1 MTTLEITLILV
12 GIVFLIGSFMV
23 KDKLSKNDLDK
34 IADMS
39 AEELKV
45 ITEKE
50 VKNAE
55 SAIDG
60 MLNEHIAS
68 KTDETKRDLE
78 KETNSKIMAINEY
91 SDTVLD
97 SINKSHN
104 EIMFLYSM
112 LNDKHEELTRLSGNI
127 EKITAQA
134 KKTFK
139 PVDASKINNLS
150 NKTVSSA
157 KPVGHAAPVPNRQ
170 AVTESRGIASSDT
183 VTGTKNTA
191 SVKTQNVSAQ
201 NMMSQNVST
210 QNIMSQNVSTQNIM
224 SQNTVV
230 RNNAASNTAVLNAAV
245 PNMAAQNTVTQNA
258 AASNMPTRNM
268 PAQNMT
274 ASNAAM
280 PSQNLS
286 NTDVQSSRVYDISEI
301 NHNPQILRLYK
312 SGKDIVEIAKELG
325 LGKGEV
331 KLVIDLYNEGK

>member
-50 VKNAE
+50 IKNAE

-60 MLNEHIAS
+60 MLDEHIAS

-134 KKTFK
+134 KKTFES
-139 PVDASKINNLS
+139 VEASKINNLS
-150 NKTVSSA
+150 NKTVLNA
-157 KPVGHAAPVPNRQ
+157 KPVVNAAPVSNRQ
-170 AVTESRGIASSDT
+170 AVTESRGIVSSDI

-201 NMMSQNVST
+201 NMMSQHAAA
-210 QNIMSQNVSTQNIM
+210 QNIV
-224 SQNTVV
+224 SQNTAV
-230 RNNAASNTAVLNAAV
+230 RNTAVPNTVV
-245 PNMAAQNTVTQNA
+245 PNMAAQNAVVQNVA
-258 AASNMPTRNM
+258 VSNMTAQNM
-268 PAQNMT
+268 TAQNMT
-274 ASNAAM
+274 ASNTAM
-280 PSQNLS
+280 QSRNLS
-286 NTDVQSSRVYDISEI
+286 DTDVQSGRVYDISEI

-312 SGKDIVEIAKELG
+312 SGKNIVEIAKELG

>member
-50 VKNAE
+50 IKNAE
-55 SAIDG
+55 LAIDG
-60 MLNEHIAS
+60 MLDEHIAS
-68 KTDETKRDLE
+68 KTDETKRNLE

-134 KKTFK
+134 KKTFES
-139 PVDASKINNLS
+139 VEASKINNLS
-150 NKTVSSA
+150 NKTVLNA
-157 KPVGHAAPVPNRQ
+157 KPVVNAAPVSNRQ
-170 AVTESRGIASSDT
+170 AVTESRGIASSDI

-191 SVKTQNVSAQ
+191 SVKKQNVSAQ
-201 NMMSQNVST
+201 NMMSQHAAA
-210 QNIMSQNVSTQNIM
+210 QNIM

-230 RNNAASNTAVLNAAV
+230 RNTAVPNTVV
-245 PNMAAQNTVTQNA
+245 PNMAAQNAVAQNVA
-258 AASNMPTRNM
+258 VSNMT
-268 PAQNMT
+268 AQNMT
-274 ASNAAM
+274 ASNTAM
-280 PSQNLS
+280 QSRNLS
-286 NTDVQSSRVYDISEI
+286 DTDVQSGRVYDISEI

-312 SGKDIVEIAKELG
+312 SGKNIVEIAKELG

>member
-50 VKNAE
+50 IKNAE
-55 SAIDG
+55 LAIDG
-60 MLNEHIAS
+60 MLDEHIAS

-134 KKTFK
+134 KKTFE
-139 PVDASKINNLS
+139 PVEASKINNLS
-150 NKTVSSA
+150 NKTVLNA
-157 KPVGHAAPVPNRQ
+157 KPVVNAAPVSNRQ
-170 AVTESRGIASSDT
+170 AVTESRGIVSSDI

-201 NMMSQNVST
+201 NMMSQHVAA
-210 QNIMSQNVSTQNIM
+210 QNIM

-230 RNNAASNTAVLNAAV
+230 RNTAVPNTVV
-245 PNMAAQNTVTQNA
+245 PNMAAQNAVAQNVA
-258 AASNMPTRNM
+258 VSNMTAQNM
-268 PAQNMT
+268 TAQNMT
-274 ASNAAM
+274 ASNTTM
-280 PSQNLS
+280 QSRNLS
-286 NTDVQSSRVYDISEI
+286 DTDVQSGRVYDISEI

-312 SGKDIVEIAKELG
+312 SGKNIVEIAKELG

>member
-50 VKNAE
+50 IKNAE

-60 MLNEHIAS
+60 MLDEHIAS

-134 KKTFK
+134 KKTFES
-139 PVDASKINNLS
+139 VEASKINNLS
-150 NKTVSSA
+150 NKTVLNA
-157 KPVGHAAPVPNRQ
+157 KPVVNAAPVSNRQ
-170 AVTESRGIASSDT
+170 AVTESRGIASSDI

-191 SVKTQNVSAQ
+191 SVKKQNVSAQ
-201 NMMSQNVST
+201 NMMSQHAAA
-210 QNIMSQNVSTQNIM
+210 QNIM

-230 RNNAASNTAVLNAAV
+230 RNTAVPNTVV
-245 PNMAAQNTVTQNA
+245 PNMAAQNAVVQNVA
-258 AASNMPTRNM
+258 VSNMT
-268 PAQNMT
+268 AQNMT
-274 ASNAAM
+274 ASNTAIQ
-280 PSQNLS
+280 SRNLS
-286 NTDVQSSRVYDISEI
+286 DTDVQSGRVYDISEI

-312 SGKDIVEIAKELG
+312 SGKNIVEIAKELG

>member
-60 MLNEHIAS
+60 MLDEHIAS

-134 KKTFK
+134 KKTFE
-139 PVDASKINNLS
+139 PVEASKINNLS
-150 NKTVSSA
+150 NKTVLNA
-157 KPVGHAAPVPNRQ
+157 KPVVNAAPVSNRQ
-170 AVTESRGIASSDT
+170 AVTESRGIASSDI

-191 SVKTQNVSAQ
+191 SVKNQNVSAQ
-201 NMMSQNVST
+201 NIV
-210 QNIMSQNVSTQNIM
+210 

-230 RNNAASNTAVLNAAV
+230 RNTAVPNTVV
-245 PNMAAQNTVTQNA
+245 PNMAAQNAVVQNVA
-258 AASNMPTRNM
+258 VSNMT
-268 PAQNMT
+268 AQNMT
-274 ASNAAM
+274 DSNTAM
-280 PSQNLS
+280 QSRNLS
-286 NTDVQSSRVYDISEI
+286 DTDVQSGRVYDISEI

-312 SGKDIVEIAKELG
+312 SGKNIVEIAKELG

>member
-50 VKNAE
+50 IKNAE
-55 SAIDG
+55 LAIDG
-60 MLNEHIAS
+60 MLDEHIAS
-68 KTDETKRDLE
+68 KTDETKRNLE

-134 KKTFK
+134 KKTFE
-139 PVDASKINNLS
+139 PVEASKINNLS
-150 NKTVSSA
+150 NKTVLNA
-157 KPVGHAAPVPNRQ
+157 KPVVNAAPVSNRQ
-170 AVTESRGIASSDT
+170 AVTESRGIASSDI

-201 NMMSQNVST
+201 NMMSQHAVA
-210 QNIMSQNVSTQNIM
+210 QNIV
-224 SQNTVV
+224 SQNTAV
-230 RNNAASNTAVLNAAV
+230 RNTAVPNTVV
-245 PNMAAQNTVTQNA
+245 PNMAAQNAVAQNVA
-258 AASNMPTRNM
+258 VSNVAVSNMT
-268 PAQNMT
+268 AQNMT
-274 ASNAAM
+274 ASNTAM
-280 PSQNLS
+280 QSRNLS
-286 NTDVQSSRVYDISEI
+286 DTDVQSGRVYDISEI

-312 SGKDIVEIAKELG
+312 SGKNIVEIAKELG

>member
-134 KKTFK
+134 KKTFE

-170 AVTESRGIASSDT
+170 AVAESRGIASSDT

-201 NMMSQNVST
+201 NMMSQN
-210 QNIMSQNVSTQNIM
+210 
-224 SQNTVV
+224 TVV
-230 RNNAASNTAVLNAAV
+230 RNNAASNTAVLNAVV

-268 PAQNMT
+268 PARNMPAQNMT
-274 ASNAAM
+274 ASNVAM

>member
-50 VKNAE
+50 IKNAE

-60 MLNEHIAS
+60 MLDEHIAS
-68 KTDETKRDLE
+68 KTDETKRNLE

-134 KKTFK
+134 KKTFES
-139 PVDASKINNLS
+139 VEASKINNLS
-150 NKTVSSA
+150 NKTVLNA
-157 KPVGHAAPVPNRQ
+157 KPVVNAAPVSNRQ
-170 AVTESRGIASSDT
+170 AVTESRGIASSDI

-191 SVKTQNVSAQ
+191 SVKKQNVSAQ
-201 NMMSQNVST
+201 NMMSQHAAA
-210 QNIMSQNVSTQNIM
+210 QNIM

-230 RNNAASNTAVLNAAV
+230 RNTAVPNTVV
-245 PNMAAQNTVTQNA
+245 PNMAAQNAVVQNVA
-258 AASNMPTRNM
+258 VSNMT
-268 PAQNMT
+268 AQNMT
-274 ASNAAM
+274 ASNTAM
-280 PSQNLS
+280 QSRNLS
-286 NTDVQSSRVYDISEI
+286 DTDVQSGRVYDISEI

-312 SGKDIVEIAKELG
+312 SGKNIVEIAKELG

>member
-50 VKNAE
+50 IKNAE
-55 SAIDG
+55 LAIDG
-60 MLNEHIAS
+60 MLDEHIAS

-134 KKTFK
+134 KKTFE
-139 PVDASKINNLS
+139 PVEASKINNLS
-150 NKTVSSA
+150 NKTVLNA
-157 KPVGHAAPVPNRQ
+157 KPVVNAAPVSNRQ
-170 AVTESRGIASSDT
+170 AVTESRGIASSDI

-191 SVKTQNVSAQ
+191 SVKKQNVSAQ
-201 NMMSQNVST
+201 NMMSQHAAV
-210 QNIMSQNVSTQNIM
+210 QNIM

-230 RNNAASNTAVLNAAV
+230 RNTAVPNTVV
-245 PNMAAQNTVTQNA
+245 PNMAAQNAVAQNVA
-258 AASNMPTRNM
+258 VSNMT
-268 PAQNMT
+268 AQNMT
-274 ASNAAM
+274 ASNTTM
-280 PSQNLS
+280 QSRNLS
-286 NTDVQSSRVYDISEI
+286 DTDVQSGRVYDISEI

-312 SGKDIVEIAKELG
+312 SGKNIVEIAKELG

>member
-50 VKNAE
+50 IKNAE

-60 MLNEHIAS
+60 MLDEHIAS
-68 KTDETKRDLE
+68 KTDETKRNLE

-134 KKTFK
+134 KKTFE
-139 PVDASKINNLS
+139 PVEASKINNLS
-150 NKTVSSA
+150 NKTVLNA
-157 KPVGHAAPVPNRQ
+157 KPVVNAAPVSNRQ
-170 AVTESRGIASSDT
+170 AVTESRGIASSDI

-191 SVKTQNVSAQ
+191 SVKKQNVSAQ
-201 NMMSQNVST
+201 NMMSQHAAA
-210 QNIMSQNVSTQNIM
+210 QNIM

-230 RNNAASNTAVLNAAV
+230 RNTAVPNTVV
-245 PNMAAQNTVTQNA
+245 PNMAAQNAVAQNVA
-258 AASNMPTRNM
+258 VSNMT
-268 PAQNMT
+268 AQNMT
-274 ASNAAM
+274 ASNTAM
-280 PSQNLS
+280 QSRNLS
-286 NTDVQSSRVYDISEI
+286 DTDVQSGRVYDISEI

-312 SGKDIVEIAKELG
+312 SGKNIVEIAKELG

>member
-50 VKNAE
+50 IKNAE

-60 MLNEHIAS
+60 MLDEHIAS
-68 KTDETKRDLE
+68 KTDETKRNLE

-134 KKTFK
+134 KKTFES
-139 PVDASKINNLS
+139 VEASKINNLS
-150 NKTVSSA
+150 NKTVLNA
-157 KPVGHAAPVPNRQ
+157 KPVVNVALVSNRQ
-170 AVTESRGIASSDT
+170 AVTESRGIASSDI

-191 SVKTQNVSAQ
+191 SVKKQNVSAQ
-201 NMMSQNVST
+201 NMMSQHAAA
-210 QNIMSQNVSTQNIM
+210 QNIM

-230 RNNAASNTAVLNAAV
+230 RNTAVPNTVV
-245 PNMAAQNTVTQNA
+245 PNMAAQNAVAQNVA
-258 AASNMPTRNM
+258 VSNMT
-268 PAQNMT
+268 AQNMT
-274 ASNAAM
+274 ASNTAM
-280 PSQNLS
+280 QSRNLS
-286 NTDVQSSRVYDISEI
+286 DTDVQSGRVYDISEI

-312 SGKDIVEIAKELG
+312 SGKNIVEIAKELG

>member
-134 KKTFK
+134 KKTFE
-139 PVDASKINNLS
+139 PVDASKINNMS

-170 AVTESRGIASSDT
+170 AVTESRGIASSDM

-210 QNIMSQNVSTQNIM
+210 QNIMSQN
-224 SQNTVV
+224 TVT
-230 RNNAASNTAVLNAAV
+230 RNNAASNTAVLNAVV

-286 NTDVQSSRVYDISEI
+286 NTDVQGSRVYDISEI

>member
-50 VKNAE
+50 IKNAE

-60 MLNEHIAS
+60 MLDEHIAS
-68 KTDETKRDLE
+68 KTDETKRNLE
-78 KETNSKIMAINEY
+78 KETNSKILAINEY

-134 KKTFK
+134 KKTFES
-139 PVDASKINNLS
+139 VEASKINNLS
-150 NKTVSSA
+150 NKTVLNA
-157 KPVGHAAPVPNRQ
+157 KPVVNVALVSNRQ
-170 AVTESRGIASSDT
+170 AVTESRGIASSDI

-191 SVKTQNVSAQ
+191 SVKKQNVSAQ
-201 NMMSQNVST
+201 NMMSQHAAA
-210 QNIMSQNVSTQNIM
+210 QNIM

-230 RNNAASNTAVLNAAV
+230 RNTAVPNTVV
-245 PNMAAQNTVTQNA
+245 PNMAAQNAVAQNVA
-258 AASNMPTRNM
+258 VSNMTAQNMAASN
-268 PAQNMT
+268 T
-274 ASNAAM
+274 AMQSR
-280 PSQNLS
+280 NLS
-286 NTDVQSSRVYDISEI
+286 DTDVQSGRVYDISEI

-312 SGKDIVEIAKELG
+312 SGKNIVEIAKELG

>member
-50 VKNAE
+50 IKNAE

-60 MLNEHIAS
+60 MLDEHIAS
-68 KTDETKRDLE
+68 KTDETKRNLE

-134 KKTFK
+134 KKTFES
-139 PVDASKINNLS
+139 VEASKINNLS
-150 NKTVSSA
+150 NKTVLNA
-157 KPVGHAAPVPNRQ
+157 KPVVNAAPVSNRQ
-170 AVTESRGIASSDT
+170 AVTESRGIASSDI

-191 SVKTQNVSAQ
+191 SVKKQNVSAQ
-201 NMMSQNVST
+201 NMMSQHAAA
-210 QNIMSQNVSTQNIM
+210 QNIM

-230 RNNAASNTAVLNAAV
+230 RNTAVPNTVV
-245 PNMAAQNTVTQNA
+245 PNMAAQNAVAQNVA
-258 AASNMPTRNM
+258 VSNMT
-268 PAQNMT
+268 AQNMT
-274 ASNAAM
+274 ASNTAM
-280 PSQNLS
+280 QSRNLS
-286 NTDVQSSRVYDISEI
+286 DTDVQSGRVYDISEI

-312 SGKDIVEIAKELG
+312 SGKNIVEIAKELG

>member
-60 MLNEHIAS
+60 MLDEHIAS

-134 KKTFK
+134 KKTFE
-139 PVDASKINNLS
+139 PVEASKINNLS
-150 NKTVSSA
+150 NKTVLNA
-157 KPVGHAAPVPNRQ
+157 KQVVNAAPVSNRQ
-170 AVTESRGIASSDT
+170 AVTESRGIASSDI

-191 SVKTQNVSAQ
+191 SVKNQNVSAQ
-201 NMMSQNVST
+201 NMMSQHAAA
-210 QNIMSQNVSTQNIM
+210 QNIV

-230 RNNAASNTAVLNAAV
+230 RNTAVPNTVV
-245 PNMAAQNTVTQNA
+245 PNMAAQNAVVKNVA
-258 AASNMPTRNM
+258 VSNMT
-268 PAQNMT
+268 AQNMT
-274 ASNAAM
+274 DSNTAM
-280 PSQNLS
+280 QSRNLS
-286 NTDVQSSRVYDISEI
+286 DTDAQSGRVYDISEI

-312 SGKDIVEIAKELG
+312 SGKNIVEIAKELG

>member
-50 VKNAE
+50 IKNAE

-60 MLNEHIAS
+60 MLDEHIAS
-68 KTDETKRDLE
+68 KTDETKRNLE

-134 KKTFK
+134 KKTFE
-139 PVDASKINNLS
+139 PVEASKINNLS
-150 NKTVSSA
+150 NKTVLNA
-157 KPVGHAAPVPNRQ
+157 KPVVNAAPVSNRQ
-170 AVTESRGIASSDT
+170 AVTESRGIASSDI

-191 SVKTQNVSAQ
+191 SVKKQNVSAQ
-201 NMMSQNVST
+201 NMMSQHAAV
-210 QNIMSQNVSTQNIM
+210 QNIM

-230 RNNAASNTAVLNAAV
+230 RNTAVPNTVV
-245 PNMAAQNTVTQNA
+245 PNMAAQNAVAQNVA
-258 AASNMPTRNM
+258 VSNMT
-268 PAQNMT
+268 AQNMT
-274 ASNAAM
+274 ASNTTM
-280 PSQNLS
+280 QSRNLS
-286 NTDVQSSRVYDISEI
+286 DTDVQSGRVYDISEI

-312 SGKDIVEIAKELG
+312 SGKNIVEIAKELG

>member
-60 MLNEHIAS
+60 MLDEHIAS

-134 KKTFK
+134 KKTFQ
-139 PVDASKINNLS
+139 PVEASKINNFS
-150 NKTVSSA
+150 NKSVSNV
-157 KPVGHAAPVPNRQ
+157 KPVVNAAPVSNRQ
-170 AVTESRGIASSDT
+170 AVTESRGIASSDI

-191 SVKTQNVSAQ
+191 SVKNQNVSAQ
-201 NMMSQNVST
+201 NMMSQHAAA
-210 QNIMSQNVSTQNIM
+210 QNIV

-230 RNNAASNTAVLNAAV
+230 RNTAVPNTVV
-245 PNMAAQNTVTQNA
+245 PNMAAQNAVVKNVA
-258 AASNMPTRNM
+258 VSNMT
-268 PAQNMT
+268 AQNMT
-274 ASNAAM
+274 DSNTAM
-280 PSQNLS
+280 QSRNLS
-286 NTDVQSSRVYDISEI
+286 DTDAQSSRVYDISEI

-312 SGKDIVEIAKELG
+312 SGKNIVEIAKELG

>member
-50 VKNAE
+50 IKNAE
-55 SAIDG
+55 LAIDG
-60 MLNEHIAS
+60 MLDEHIAS

-134 KKTFK
+134 KKTFES
-139 PVDASKINNLS
+139 VEASKINNLS
-150 NKTVSSA
+150 NKTVLNA
-157 KPVGHAAPVPNRQ
+157 KPVVNAAPVSNRQ
-170 AVTESRGIASSDT
+170 AVTESRGIASSDI

-191 SVKTQNVSAQ
+191 SVKKQNVSAQ
-201 NMMSQNVST
+201 NMMSQHAVA
-210 QNIMSQNVSTQNIM
+210 QNIV
-224 SQNTVV
+224 SQNTAV
-230 RNNAASNTAVLNAAV
+230 RNTAV
-245 PNMAAQNTVTQNA
+245 PNTVV
-258 AASNMPTRNM
+258 P
-268 PAQNMT
+268 NMT
-274 ASNAAM
+274 ASNTTM
-280 PSQNLS
+280 QSRNLS
-286 NTDVQSSRVYDISEI
+286 DTDVQSGRVYDISEI

-312 SGKDIVEIAKELG
+312 SGKNIVEIAKELG

>member
-50 VKNAE
+50 IKNAE

-60 MLNEHIAS
+60 MLDEHIAS

-134 KKTFK
+134 KKTFE
-139 PVDASKINNLS
+139 PVEASKINNLS
-150 NKTVSSA
+150 NKTVLNA
-157 KPVGHAAPVPNRQ
+157 KPVVNATPVSNRQ
-170 AVTESRGIASSDT
+170 AVTESRGIASSDI

-191 SVKTQNVSAQ
+191 SVKKQNVSAQ
-201 NMMSQNVST
+201 NMMSQHAAV
-210 QNIMSQNVSTQNIM
+210 QNIM

-230 RNNAASNTAVLNAAV
+230 RNTAVPNTVV
-245 PNMAAQNTVTQNA
+245 PNMAAQNAVVQNVA
-258 AASNMPTRNM
+258 VSNMT
-268 PAQNMT
+268 AQNMT
-274 ASNAAM
+274 ASNTAM
-280 PSQNLS
+280 QSRNLS
-286 NTDVQSSRVYDISEI
+286 DTDVQSGRVYDISEI

-312 SGKDIVEIAKELG
+312 SGKNIVEIAKELG

>member
-50 VKNAE
+50 IKNAE

-60 MLNEHIAS
+60 MLDEHIAS

-134 KKTFK
+134 KKTFES
-139 PVDASKINNLS
+139 VEASKINNLS
-150 NKTVSSA
+150 NKTVLNA
-157 KPVGHAAPVPNRQ
+157 KPVVNAAPVSNRQ
-170 AVTESRGIASSDT
+170 AVTESRGIASSDI

-191 SVKTQNVSAQ
+191 SVKKQNVSAQ
-201 NMMSQNVST
+201 NMMSQHAAA
-210 QNIMSQNVSTQNIM
+210 QNIM

-230 RNNAASNTAVLNAAV
+230 RNTAVPNTVV
-245 PNMAAQNTVTQNA
+245 PNMAAQNAVVQNVA
-258 AASNMPTRNM
+258 VSNMTAQNM
-268 PAQNMT
+268 TAQNMTAQNMT
-274 ASNAAM
+274 ASNTTM
-280 PSQNLS
+280 QSRNLS
-286 NTDVQSSRVYDISEI
+286 DTDVQSGRVYDISEI

-312 SGKDIVEIAKELG
+312 SGKNIVEIAKELG

>member
-50 VKNAE
+50 IKNAE
-55 SAIDG
+55 LAIDG
-60 MLNEHIAS
+60 MLDEHIAS

-134 KKTFK
+134 KKTFES
-139 PVDASKINNLS
+139 VEASKINNLS
-150 NKTVSSA
+150 NKTVLNA
-157 KPVGHAAPVPNRQ
+157 KPVVNAAPVSNRQ
-170 AVTESRGIASSDT
+170 AVTESRGIASSDI

-191 SVKTQNVSAQ
+191 SVKNQNVSAQ
-201 NMMSQNVST
+201 NMMSQHAAV
-210 QNIMSQNVSTQNIM
+210 QNIM

-230 RNNAASNTAVLNAAV
+230 RNTAVPNTVV
-245 PNMAAQNTVTQNA
+245 PNMAAQNAVVQNVA
-258 AASNMPTRNM
+258 VSNMTAQNM
-268 PAQNMT
+268 TAQNMT
-274 ASNAAM
+274 ASNTTM
-280 PSQNLS
+280 QSRNLS
-286 NTDVQSSRVYDISEI
+286 DTDVQSGRVYDISEI

-312 SGKDIVEIAKELG
+312 SGKNIVEIAKELG

>member
-50 VKNAE
+50 VKHAE

-134 KKTFK
+134 KKTFE

-170 AVTESRGIASSDT
+170 AVAESRGIASSDT
-183 VTGTKNTA
+183 VTGIKNTA

-201 NMMSQNVST
+201 NMMSQN
-210 QNIMSQNVSTQNIM
+210 
-224 SQNTVV
+224 TVV
-230 RNNAASNTAVLNAAV
+230 RNNAASNTAVLNAVV

-268 PAQNMT
+268 PARNMPAQNMT
-274 ASNAAM
+274 ASNVAM

>member
-50 VKNAE
+50 IKNAE
-55 SAIDG
+55 LAIDG
-60 MLNEHIAS
+60 MLDEHIAS

-134 KKTFK
+134 KKTFE
-139 PVDASKINNLS
+139 PVEASKINNLS
-150 NKTVSSA
+150 NKTVLNA
-157 KPVGHAAPVPNRQ
+157 KPVVNAAPVSNRQ
-170 AVTESRGIASSDT
+170 AVTESRGIASSDI

-191 SVKTQNVSAQ
+191 SVKKQNVSAQ
-201 NMMSQNVST
+201 NMMSQHVAA
-210 QNIMSQNVSTQNIM
+210 QNIM
-224 SQNTVV
+224 SQNTAV
-230 RNNAASNTAVLNAAV
+230 RNTAV
-245 PNMAAQNTVTQNA
+245 PNMAAQNAVAQNVA
-258 AASNMPTRNM
+258 VSNMT
-268 PAQNMT
+268 AQNMT
-274 ASNAAM
+274 ASNTAM
-280 PSQNLS
+280 QSRNLS
-286 NTDVQSSRVYDISEI
+286 DTDVQSGRVYDISEI

-312 SGKDIVEIAKELG
+312 SGKNIVEIAKELG

>member
-134 KKTFK
+134 KKTFE

-157 KPVGHAAPVPNRQ
+157 KPVSHAAPVPNRQ

-210 QNIMSQNVSTQNIM
+210 QNIMSQN
-224 SQNTVV
+224 TVV
-230 RNNAASNTAVLNAAV
+230 RNNAASNTAVLNAVV

-274 ASNAAM
+274 ASNVAM

>member
-210 QNIMSQNVSTQNIM
+210 QNIMSQN
-224 SQNTVV
+224 TVV

>member
-134 KKTFK
+134 KKTFE

-157 KPVGHAAPVPNRQ
+157 KSVGHAAPVPNRQ

-201 NMMSQNVST
+201 N
-210 QNIMSQNVSTQNIM
+210 IM

-245 PNMAAQNTVTQNA
+245 PNMAAQNTVAQNA

>member
-50 VKNAE
+50 IKNAE

-60 MLNEHIAS
+60 MLDEHIAS
-68 KTDETKRDLE
+68 KTDETKRNLE

-134 KKTFK
+134 KKTFE
-139 PVDASKINNLS
+139 PVEASKINNLS
-150 NKTVSSA
+150 NKTVLNA
-157 KPVGHAAPVPNRQ
+157 KPVVNVAPVSNRQ
-170 AVTESRGIASSDT
+170 AVTESRGIASSDI

-191 SVKTQNVSAQ
+191 SVKKQNVSAQ
-201 NMMSQNVST
+201 NMMSQHAAA
-210 QNIMSQNVSTQNIM
+210 QNIM

-230 RNNAASNTAVLNAAV
+230 RNTAVPNTVV
-245 PNMAAQNTVTQNA
+245 PNMAAQNAV
-258 AASNMPTRNM
+258 
-268 PAQNMT
+268 AQNMT
-274 ASNAAM
+274 ASNTAM
-280 PSQNLS
+280 QSRNLS
-286 NTDVQSSRVYDISEI
+286 DTDVQSGRVYDISEI

-312 SGKDIVEIAKELG
+312 SGKNIVEIAKELG

>member
-50 VKNAE
+50 IKNAE

-60 MLNEHIAS
+60 MLDEHIAS

-134 KKTFK
+134 KKTFE
-139 PVDASKINNLS
+139 PVEASKINNLS
-150 NKTVSSA
+150 NKTVLNA
-157 KPVGHAAPVPNRQ
+157 KPVVNAALVSNRQ
-170 AVTESRGIASSDT
+170 AVTESRGIASSDI

-191 SVKTQNVSAQ
+191 SVKKQNVSAQ
-201 NMMSQNVST
+201 NMMSQHAAA
-210 QNIMSQNVSTQNIM
+210 QNIM

-230 RNNAASNTAVLNAAV
+230 RNTAVPNTVV
-245 PNMAAQNTVTQNA
+245 PNMAAQNAVAQNVA
-258 AASNMPTRNM
+258 VSNMT
-268 PAQNMT
+268 AQNMT
-274 ASNAAM
+274 ASNTAM
-280 PSQNLS
+280 QSRNLS
-286 NTDVQSSRVYDISEI
+286 DTDVQSGRVYDISEI

-312 SGKDIVEIAKELG
+312 SGKNIVEIAKELG

>member
-50 VKNAE
+50 IKNAE
-55 SAIDG
+55 LAIDG
-60 MLNEHIAS
+60 MLDEHIAS

-134 KKTFK
+134 KKTFE
-139 PVDASKINNLS
+139 PVEASKINNLS
-150 NKTVSSA
+150 NKTVLNA
-157 KPVGHAAPVPNRQ
+157 KPVVNAAPVSNRQ
-170 AVTESRGIASSDT
+170 AVTESRGIASSDI

-191 SVKTQNVSAQ
+191 SVKKQNVSAQ
-201 NMMSQNVST
+201 NMMSQHAAA
-210 QNIMSQNVSTQNIM
+210 QNIM

-230 RNNAASNTAVLNAAV
+230 RNTAVPNTVV
-245 PNMAAQNTVTQNA
+245 PNMAAQNAVAQNVA
-258 AASNMPTRNM
+258 VSNMTAQNM
-268 PAQNMT
+268 TAQNMT
-274 ASNAAM
+274 ASNTAM
-280 PSQNLS
+280 QSRNLS
-286 NTDVQSSRVYDISEI
+286 DTDVQSGRVYDISEI

-312 SGKDIVEIAKELG
+312 SGKNIVEIAKELG

>member
-50 VKNAE
+50 IKNAE

-60 MLNEHIAS
+60 MLDEHIAS
-68 KTDETKRDLE
+68 KTDETKRNLE

-134 KKTFK
+134 KKTFE
-139 PVDASKINNLS
+139 PVEASKINNLS
-150 NKTVSSA
+150 NKTVLNA
-157 KPVGHAAPVPNRQ
+157 KPVVNAAPVSNRQ
-170 AVTESRGIASSDT
+170 AVTESRGIASSDI

-201 NMMSQNVST
+201 NMMSQHAAA
-210 QNIMSQNVSTQNIM
+210 QNIM

-230 RNNAASNTAVLNAAV
+230 RNTAVPNTVV
-245 PNMAAQNTVTQNA
+245 PNMAAQNAVVQNVA
-258 AASNMPTRNM
+258 VSNMT
-268 PAQNMT
+268 AQNMT
-274 ASNAAM
+274 AQNMIASNSTM
-280 PSQNLS
+280 QSRNLS
-286 NTDVQSSRVYDISEI
+286 DTDVQSGRVYDISEI

-312 SGKDIVEIAKELG
+312 SGKNIVEIAKELG

>member
-50 VKNAE
+50 IKNAE

-60 MLNEHIAS
+60 MLDEHIAS
-68 KTDETKRDLE
+68 KTDETKRNLE

-134 KKTFK
+134 KKTFES
-139 PVDASKINNLS
+139 VEASKINNLS
-150 NKTVSSA
+150 NKTVLNA
-157 KPVGHAAPVPNRQ
+157 KPVVNAAPVSNRQ
-170 AVTESRGIASSDT
+170 AVTESRGIASSDI

-201 NMMSQNVST
+201 NMMSQHAAA
-210 QNIMSQNVSTQNIM
+210 QNIV

-230 RNNAASNTAVLNAAV
+230 RNTAVPNTVV
-245 PNMAAQNTVTQNA
+245 PNMAAQNAVVQNVA
-258 AASNMPTRNM
+258 VSNMTAQNM
-268 PAQNMT
+268 TAQNMT
-274 ASNAAM
+274 ASNTTM
-280 PSQNLS
+280 QSRNLS
-286 NTDVQSSRVYDISEI
+286 DTDVQSGRVYDISEI

-312 SGKDIVEIAKELG
+312 SGKNIVEIAKELG

>member
-60 MLNEHIAS
+60 MLDEHIAS

-134 KKTFK
+134 KKTFE
-139 PVDASKINNLS
+139 PAEASKINNFS
-150 NKTVSSA
+150 NKSVSNV
-157 KPVGHAAPVPNRQ
+157 KPVVNAAPVSNRQ
-170 AVTESRGIASSDT
+170 AVTESRGVASSDI

-201 NMMSQNVST
+201 NMMSQHAAA
-210 QNIMSQNVSTQNIM
+210 QNIV

-230 RNNAASNTAVLNAAV
+230 RNTAVPNTVAQNMAV
-245 PNMAAQNTVTQNA
+245 PNMAAQNAVVQNA
-258 AASNMPTRNM
+258 AVSNMT
-268 PAQNMT
+268 AQNMA
-274 ASNAAM
+274 ASNTAM
-280 PSQNLS
+280 QSRNLS
-286 NTDVQSSRVYDISEI
+286 DTDVQSGRVYDISEI

-312 SGKDIVEIAKELG
+312 SGKNIVEIAKELG

>member
-50 VKNAE
+50 IKNAE
-55 SAIDG
+55 LAIDG
-60 MLNEHIAS
+60 MLDEHIAS
-68 KTDETKRDLE
+68 KTDETKRNLE

-134 KKTFK
+134 KKTFE
-139 PVDASKINNLS
+139 PVEASKINNLS
-150 NKTVSSA
+150 NKTVLNA
-157 KPVGHAAPVPNRQ
+157 KPVVNAAPVSNRQ
-170 AVTESRGIASSDT
+170 AVTESRGIASSDI

-191 SVKTQNVSAQ
+191 SVKKQNVSAQ
-201 NMMSQNVST
+201 NMMSQHAAA
-210 QNIMSQNVSTQNIM
+210 QNIM

-230 RNNAASNTAVLNAAV
+230 RNTAVPNTVV
-245 PNMAAQNTVTQNA
+245 PNMAAQNAVVQNVA
-258 AASNMPTRNM
+258 VSNMT
-268 PAQNMT
+268 AQNMT
-274 ASNAAM
+274 ASNTAM
-280 PSQNLS
+280 QSRNLS
-286 NTDVQSSRVYDISEI
+286 DTDVQSGRVYDISEI

-312 SGKDIVEIAKELG
+312 SGKNIVEIAKELG

>member
-50 VKNAE
+50 IKNAE

-60 MLNEHIAS
+60 MLDEHIAS

-134 KKTFK
+134 KKTFE
-139 PVDASKINNLS
+139 PVEASKINNLS
-150 NKTVSSA
+150 NKTVLNA
-157 KPVGHAAPVPNRQ
+157 KPVVNAAPVSNRQ
-170 AVTESRGIASSDT
+170 AVTESRGIASSDI

-191 SVKTQNVSAQ
+191 SVKKQNVSAQ
-201 NMMSQNVST
+201 NMMSQHAAA
-210 QNIMSQNVSTQNIM
+210 QNIM

-230 RNNAASNTAVLNAAV
+230 RNTAVPNTVV
-245 PNMAAQNTVTQNA
+245 PNMAAQNAVVQNVA
-258 AASNMPTRNM
+258 VSNMT
-268 PAQNMT
+268 AQNMT
-274 ASNAAM
+274 ASNTTM
-280 PSQNLS
+280 QSRNLS
-286 NTDVQSSRVYDISEI
+286 DTDVQSGRVYDISEI

-312 SGKDIVEIAKELG
+312 SGKNIVEIAKELG

>member
-134 KKTFK
+134 KKTFE

-191 SVKTQNVSAQ
+191 SVKTQDVSAQ
-201 NMMSQNVST
+201 NM
-210 QNIMSQNVSTQNIM
+210 M

-280 PSQNLS
+280 LSQNLS

>member
-134 KKTFK
+134 KKTFE
-139 PVDASKINNLS
+139 PVNASKINNLS

-170 AVTESRGIASSDT
+170 AVAESRGIASSDT
-183 VTGTKNTA
+183 VTGIKNTA

-201 NMMSQNVST
+201 NMMSQN
-210 QNIMSQNVSTQNIM
+210 
-224 SQNTVV
+224 TVV
-230 RNNAASNTAVLNAAV
+230 RNNAASNTAVLNAVV

-274 ASNAAM
+274 ASNAAI

>member
-134 KKTFK
+134 KKTFE

-191 SVKTQNVSAQ
+191 SVKRQNVSAQ
-201 NMMSQNVST
+201 NM
-210 QNIMSQNVSTQNIM
+210 MSQNVSTQNIM

-258 AASNMPTRNM
+258 AASNMSTRNM

>member
-50 VKNAE
+50 IKNAE
-55 SAIDG
+55 LAIDG
-60 MLNEHIAS
+60 MLDEHIAS
-68 KTDETKRDLE
+68 KTDETKRNLE

-134 KKTFK
+134 KKTFE
-139 PVDASKINNLS
+139 PVEASKINNLS
-150 NKTVSSA
+150 NKTVLNA
-157 KPVGHAAPVPNRQ
+157 KPVVNAAPVSNRQ
-170 AVTESRGIASSDT
+170 AVTESRGIASSDI

-191 SVKTQNVSAQ
+191 SVKKQNVSAQ
-201 NMMSQNVST
+201 NMMSQHAAA
-210 QNIMSQNVSTQNIM
+210 QNIM

-230 RNNAASNTAVLNAAV
+230 RNTAVPNTVV
-245 PNMAAQNTVTQNA
+245 PNMAAQNAVAQNVA
-258 AASNMPTRNM
+258 VSNMT
-268 PAQNMT
+268 AQNMT
-274 ASNAAM
+274 ASNTTM
-280 PSQNLS
+280 QSRNLS
-286 NTDVQSSRVYDISEI
+286 DTDVQSGRVYDISEI

-312 SGKDIVEIAKELG
+312 SGKNIVEIAKELG

>member
-50 VKNAE
+50 IKNAE

-60 MLNEHIAS
+60 MLDEHIAS
-68 KTDETKRDLE
+68 KTDETKRNLE
-78 KETNSKIMAINEY
+78 KETNSKILAINEY

-134 KKTFK
+134 KKTFES
-139 PVDASKINNLS
+139 VEASKINNLS
-150 NKTVSSA
+150 NKTVLNA
-157 KPVGHAAPVPNRQ
+157 KPVVNVALVSNRQ
-170 AVTESRGIASSDT
+170 AVTESRGIASSDI

-191 SVKTQNVSAQ
+191 SVKKQNVSAQ
-201 NMMSQNVST
+201 NMMSQHAAA
-210 QNIMSQNVSTQNIM
+210 QNIM

-230 RNNAASNTAVLNAAV
+230 RNTAVPNTVV
-245 PNMAAQNTVTQNA
+245 PNMAAQNAVAQNVA
-258 AASNMPTRNM
+258 VSNMT
-268 PAQNMT
+268 AQNMT
-274 ASNAAM
+274 ASNTAM
-280 PSQNLS
+280 QSRNLS
-286 NTDVQSSRVYDISEI
+286 DTDVQSGRVYDISEI

-312 SGKDIVEIAKELG
+312 SGKNIVEIAKELG